1 MKLLNKLKYL
11 GTFVFVFL
19 ININLVM
26 AAGECNFILGDVNNS
41 TSFAYFLNQIFKL
54 IKVGGPLLAVIMT
67 IVDAVKAVTNQDK
80 DTMNKFVNKTIKRVI
95 YAVLLFVIP
104 SLLDFVFRLVGIY
117 GVCDIGLK

>member
-41 TSFAYFLNQIFKL
+41 TSFAYFLNQIYR
-54 IKVGGPLLAVIMT
+54 ISYV
-67 IVDAVKAVTNQDK
+67 
-80 DTMNKFVNKTIKRVI
+80 
-95 YAVLLFVIP
+95 Y
-104 SLLDFVFRLVGIY
+104 
-117 GVCDIGLK
+117 